1 MGSGR
6 YKKGRTVTITA
17 NPAPEGQS
25 FSYWTTESENVVLAN
40 AQNSTTTFTMP
51 DNRVTVTA
59 NYKEG
64 TEGSGTTYSTTAP
77 VVSTGSGNGGGSGS
91 GDGSGG
97 SGTGGDGTTTTVTG
111 TTPDTNT
118 KVVITKPGISNTD
131 VASATVEGSN
141 DDFVVMI
148 TQSDIA
154 EQEVQNALLKE
165 FGSLDNIVYTSMD
178 ISLYDSTGTIPI
190 SDTSGLQVNITLPI
204 PDAQVSYG
212 GNNKAAGVVDGSL
225 DKLNARYNTIDGVDC
240 ITFTATHFSPYT
252 IYVDTANLTA
262 ATDLSPQTGD
272 PIHPKW
278 FLAIGLACLSVLL
291 FIKRD
296 EKPKMKAAV

>member
-1 MGSGR
+1 M
-6 YKKGRTVTITA
+6 
-17 NPAPEGQS
+17 
-25 FSYWTTESENVVLAN
+25 
-40 AQNSTTTFTMP
+40 
-51 DNRVTVTA
+51 
-59 NYKEG
+59 
-64 TEGSGTTYSTTAP
+64 
-77 VVSTGSGNGGGSGS
+77 
-91 GDGSGG
+91 
-97 SGTGGDGTTTTVTG
+97 
-111 TTPDTNT
+111 
-118 KVVITKPGISNTD
+118 
-131 VASATVEGSN
+131 
-141 DDFVVMI
+141 
-148 TQSDIA
+148 A
-154 EQEVQNALLKE
+154 EQEVQNALLNE

-252 IYVDTANLTA
+252 IYVDTVNLTA